1 MSLLS
6 VCYKLLERTILQRIY
21 PTVVDLFS
29 VDQVGFR
36 RGCSTCDQVPA
47 LTTFIENGSEKTL
60 KTGAVFLDL

>member
-1 MSLLS
+1 M
-6 VCYKLLERTILQRIY
+6 QRIY